1 MHAVFL
7 QPSFV
12 QTATEVDNNNIPGPG
27 LLWPKSAILRQTK
40 PVLTLTIQG
49 FKVKKMHL
57 SQVARLE
64 SSTGFPD
71 IHRTY
76 IHTTYI
82 RKRPQKEAVLVTR
95 MITIYMLSKIY

>member
-1 MHAVFL
+1 MHAVFP

-71 IHRTY
+71 IHRTF

-82 RKRPQKEAVLVTR
+82 HT
-95 MITIYMLSKIY
+95 